1 MRILIHDYSGHP
13 FQVQLS
19 RTLAK
24 RNHEVLHLYC
34 SSFQTP
40 RGIVQKVDTDSDDF
54 SCKAIA
60 LSRPFEK
67 YKFSKRIFQEIEY
80 GNLLVKEV
88 EKFKPDILISANN
101 PLDPQRILLK
111 HCKKNN
117 IKFIFW
123 LQDIYGY
130 AINKLL
136 TKKLSIIGRI
146 IGSYYVRS
154 EMSMLRQSDRIII
167 ISEDFF
173 NILKGA
179 KIPKDKIKLIQNW
192 APLDELKMQDKDN
205 VWSRKHGL
213 HDKLCVF
220 YTGTLGL
227 KHNPELLVNIALALR
242 DQNHVRIVVVSEG
255 LGADFVKTKKEEY
268 KLDNLIV
275 LDFQPFELI
284 PQVMGTADI
293 LIAILDKEAGVY
305 SVPSKVLTYHCAGRP
320 LLLSVPEENL
330 AARLV
335 ERFETGIV
343 VPPDE
348 NDRFLTAVKK
358 LIGDGGLRQ
367 KYGKNARRYAES
379 TFDIEKI
386 TDKFEEIFRGMGES

>member
-1 MRILIHDYSGHP
+1 M
-13 FQVQLS
+13 
-19 RTLAK
+19 
-24 RNHEVLHLYC
+24 
-34 SSFQTP
+34 
-40 RGIVQKVDTDSDDF
+40 
-54 SCKAIA
+54 
-60 LSRPFEK
+60 
-67 YKFSKRIFQEIEY
+67 
-80 GNLLVKEV
+80 
-88 EKFKPDILISANN
+88 
-101 PLDPQRILLK
+101 
-111 HCKKNN
+111 
-117 IKFIFW
+117 
-123 LQDIYGY
+123 
-130 AINKLL
+130 
-136 TKKLSIIGRI
+136 
-146 IGSYYVRS
+146 
-154 EMSMLRQSDRIII
+154 
-167 ISEDFF
+167 
-173 NILKGA
+173 
-179 KIPKDKIKLIQNW
+179 
-192 APLDELKMQDKDN
+192 
-205 VWSRKHGL
+205 
-213 HDKLCVF
+213 
-220 YTGTLGL
+220 
-227 KHNPELLVNIALALR
+227 LVNIALALR
-242 DQNHVRIVVVSEG
+242 DQSHVRIVVVSEG
-255 LGADFVKTKKEEY
+255 LGADFIKTKKEEY

-348 NDRFLTAVKK
+348 NDRLLTAVKK